1 MKIDFR
7 FLVAGNTAGSIFSPE
22 TELKKQTFTLSK
34 KRARERD
41 IKQESERVR
50 ERKMKKVTGVS
61 FNKENL

>member
-34 KRARERD
+34 KRARER
-41 IKQESERVR
+41 ETSSRRARVR